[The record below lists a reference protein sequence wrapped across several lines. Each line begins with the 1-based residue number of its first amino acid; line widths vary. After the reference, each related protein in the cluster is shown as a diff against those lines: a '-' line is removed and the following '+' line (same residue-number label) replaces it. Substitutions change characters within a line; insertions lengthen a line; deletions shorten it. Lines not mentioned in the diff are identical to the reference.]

1 MNAHKVGAYIRRLR
15 PVQERGVK
23 ITILTWDSA
32 TGKTASVGRLELIG
46 RLREAGIEVVLLSDC
61 HQHFAVIDRSTV
73 WYGSMNLLG
82 KEESEDNIMR
92 IVSEELAD
100 EVLELGFGLNSRVD
114 S

>member
-1 MNAHKVGAYIRRLR
+1 MNDETETLRNRIKLLEDENAHLKQL
-15 PVQERGVK
+15 
-23 ITILTWDSA
+23 
-32 TGKTASVGRLELIG
+32 
-46 RLREAGIEVVLLSDC
+46 LREAGIEVVLLSDC

>member
-1 MNAHKVGAYIRRLR
+1 MNI
-15 PVQERGVK
+15 
-23 ITILTWDSA
+23 
-32 TGKTASVGRLELIG
+32 
-46 RLREAGIEVVLLSDC
+46 
-61 HQHFAVIDRSTV
+61 
-73 WYGSMNLLG
+73 LG